1 MSAILSAAFVLLATF
16 CVAQTQH
23 QPNSEQEDSLKRFL
37 QDYLADSRS
46 DDRVPTRYSSAFVDL
61 KDDGTQEIIVYVTG
75 DFWCGRGVCTTL
87 ILAPKDSSYRVVTKM
102 STARSPIRVI
112 ETKSNGWYDIGI
124 MKRVWYG
131 EGNIYA
137 REEKLLFNGK
147 YYRTSAQRSVEKI
160 PGEVVIP
167 ATGLGL
173 PLY

>member
-1 MSAILSAAFVLLATF
+1 MVAILIAGFVFLTAVCF
-16 CVAQTQH
+16 AQPQK
-23 QPNSEQEDSLKRFL
+23 NSKQDESLRKFL
-37 QDYLADSRS
+37 QDYLAVSRS
-46 DDRVPTRYSSAFVDL
+46 DDREPTRYSSAFVDL
-61 KDDGTQEIIVYVTG
+61 RDDGTQEIIVYVTG
-75 DFWCGRGVCTTL
+75 DFFCGSGGCTTL

-102 STARSPIRVI
+102 STTRSPIRVL
-112 ETKSNGWYDIGI
+112 ETKSNGWHDISI

-137 REEKLLFNGK
+137 QEEKLSFNGK